1 MKSAAEIESLF
12 SGLGAGF
19 FLSAEEIRNRL
30 SDVRA
35 FVFDWDGVFNRG
47 EKGPAA
53 TNTFSEPD
61 SLGSNMLRYA
71 FWRAR
76 GTFPICAIV
85 SGANNA
91 TAEMFGKREHFHSVC
106 CGYLDKTS
114 AIEALESAHAIRRD
128 EMAYVF
134 DDVNDFSIAKD
145 CALRFL
151 VRRDAS
157 PLFREYAVTGGLI
170 DYVTG
175 AASGEYPVREIS
187 ELLIGLLGDFS
198 AVFESRQNFDSSYQ
212 EYFAARQQ
220 IETTI
225 DNAK

>member
-1 MKSAAEIESLF
+1 MRFTPLPSARS
-12 SGLGAGF
+12 
-19 FLSAEEIRNRL
+19 
-30 SDVRA
+30 
-35 FVFDWDGVFNRG
+35 
-47 EKGPAA
+47 
-53 TNTFSEPD
+53 
-61 SLGSNMLRYA
+61 
-71 FWRAR
+71 
-76 GTFPICAIV
+76 
-85 SGANNA
+85 
-91 TAEMFGKREHFHSVC
+91 
-106 CGYLDKTS
+106 
-114 AIEALESAHAIRRD
+114 
-128 EMAYVF
+128 
-134 DDVNDFSIAKD
+134 

-157 PLFREYAVTGGLI
+157 PLFREYAVTSGLI

-175 AASGEYPVREIS
+175 AASGDYPVREVS